1 MRSGFG
7 SHNLLALGGGDYT
20 KRSFSERRAAPV
32 EVLADSGSSSIAF
45 PRRDF
50 DVWKRLVEG
59 AGHGETWELTKFAF
73 FSGRHAV
80 RGVDLIFADGGAH
93 RVFSVRVD
101 ERFAEARH

>member
-20 KRSFSERRAAPV
+20 KRSFSERLAAPA
-32 EVLADSGSSSIAF
+32 EMLADSGSSSIAF
-45 PRRDF
+45 PRHDF

-59 AGHGETWELTKFAF
+59 AGHGETWELTEFAF

-80 RGVDLIFADGGAH
+80 CGVVSA
-93 RVFSVRVD
+93 VT
-101 ERFAEARH
+101 